1 MYRLWEVI
9 LLRGGWGRL
18 IDLVNGPQAR
28 FWGQKSSLFERNQ
41 LDKKIKEVESSKFQP
56 NWRGMWI
63 REKIEFWQIEA
74 SLSWNGKYRQ
84 CSEPNELDPSSL
96 LPKKWDVFIKE
107 GGQLID
113 SWYEILVK
121 YKLERKEKYNLISA
135 ILKIIEIQTKST
147 KWNIR
152 KQKYNKLIKTFIRSW
167 SLPIPSLAT
176 GRGLSSP
183 SLSSAL

>member
-1 MYRLWEVI
+1 MEYFLTDYWFERHKAKRNNIPWYCLIWLLKRSKIIKDTKLDWAFQIKKNVSSLI

-56 NWRGMWI
+56 NWSGMWI

-74 SLSWNGKYRQ
+74 SLSWNGKYSQ
-84 CSEPNELDPSSL
+84 CSEPNELYPSSL
-96 LPKKWDVFIKE
+96 LPKKLDVFIKE
-107 GGQLID
+107 GRQLIN

-121 YKLERKEKYNLISA
+121 YKLERKI
-135 ILKIIEIQTKST
+135 
-147 KWNIR
+147 
-152 KQKYNKLIKTFIRSW
+152 
-167 SLPIPSLAT
+167 
-176 GRGLSSP
+176 
-183 SLSSAL
+183 